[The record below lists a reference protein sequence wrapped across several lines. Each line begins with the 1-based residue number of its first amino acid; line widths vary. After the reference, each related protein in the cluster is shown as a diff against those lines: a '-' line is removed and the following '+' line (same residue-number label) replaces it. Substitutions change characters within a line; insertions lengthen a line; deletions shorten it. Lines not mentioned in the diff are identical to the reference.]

1 MNIGIQLQEPPQLIR
16 DNLSALHMTVN
27 LVFHTGFKHIELDY
41 HFVQEKVA
49 TGALITRFLPF
60 SLQIINVF
68 TKSLPK

>member
-1 MNIGIQLQEPPQLIR
+1 
-16 DNLSALHMTVN
+16 MTVN